1 MVTAEA
7 AAAEISTA
15 TQPAPSLKK
24 ILSYGLWGVAGVHL
38 LLLLALRQPVA
49 VSRYS
54 TAAVAMLAT
63 ACVYWRALQVPRRER
78 STLRWAGAGMFLWGL
93 AHLVE
98 TVLGPT
104 MAASNL
110 SVDASDFIYLVAAFP
125 LLLALSTTRETASIR
140 TVFFLNI
147 AQIGLALVLTYF
159 LLYRMHLQPAE
170 AATGMGKIYGA
181 TCVLLVILTGL
192 RLFTWETAEERRSV
206 GLVLAFFCVYMPIE
220 LGMDYATAHWGLQ
233 AGNLFDMLWSA
244 PFLVAGG
251 LALYLPVRREV
262 ETAERKAK
270 GSRLLVETLCPL
282 LIATGVFALAA
293 SIASQHAVLALT
305 AIFLLMIIQGLH
317 AGVLQLNYV
326 TGRMLLLERERELR
340 NANATLQQLSLLDP
354 LTRVANRRRFDAA
367 LDGAWRRAIRKS
379 QMIALLIIDLD
390 YFKGINDKHGHTYG
404 DECLVTVARLVQK
417 QAGRPDDLLARYGG
431 DEFFLLLPD
440 TDAQGATVV
449 AERIHAA
456 IAAQTLENRASPIA
470 TQLTLSIGAAVID
483 GKSGKEPSSLVATA
497 DKALY
502 EAKRLGRNCTH
513 FATV

>member
-1 MVTAEA
+1 MADV
-7 AAAEISTA
+7 AAAEVSTA
-15 TQPAPSLKK
+15 TQAPLSLKK
-24 ILSYGLWGVAGVHL
+24 ILSYGIWGIAGVHL
-38 LLLLALRQPVA
+38 LLLLTLRQPVA
-49 VSRYS
+49 SSRLL
-54 TAAVAMLAT
+54 TAAMAMLAT
-63 ACVYWRALQVPRRER
+63 ACAYWRALQIPRRER

-110 SVDASDFIYLVAAFP
+110 AVDASDFIYLAAAFP

-147 AQIGLALVLTYF
+147 AQIGLALVLTFF
-159 LLYRMHLQPAE
+159 LLYRMHLPPAE
-170 AATGMGKIYGA
+170 AATVMGKIYGA
-181 TCVLLVILTGL
+181 TCVLLVILTAL
-192 RLFTWETAEERRSV
+192 RLSTWETGEERRSV
-206 GLVLAFFCVYMPIE
+206 GLVLAFLCTYLPIE
-220 LGMDYATAHWGLQ
+220 LGMDYGTAHWDLH
-233 AGNLFDMLWSA
+233 AGNLYDMLWSA

-251 LALYLPVRREV
+251 LALYRPVKRETETV
-262 ETAERKAK
+262 ETKSK
-270 GSRLLVETLCPL
+270 GNRLLVETLCPL
-282 LIATGVFALAA
+282 LIAIGVFALAA

-305 AIFLLMIIQGLH
+305 AIFLLMLIQALH

-326 TGRMLLLERERELR
+326 TGRMQLLEREKELR

-367 LDGAWRRAIRKS
+367 LDGAWRRAIRKR
-379 QMIALLIIDLD
+379 QLVALLIIDLD
-390 YFKGINDKHGHTYG
+390 YFKGINDKHGHSYG
-404 DECLVTVARLVQK
+404 DECLVTVARLVSK

-440 TDAQGATVV
+440 TDTEGATVV

-456 IAAQTLENRASPIA
+456 IAAQALENRASPIA
-470 TQLTLSIGAAVID
+470 TRLTLSIGAAVID
-483 GKSGKEPSSLVATA
+483 GKSGTEPTALVATA

-502 EAKRLGRNCTH
+502 EAKRLGRNRTH
-513 FATV
+513 FAKV